1 MCLCCSNREESEG
14 ECVCIYSAL
23 DHKLYHCLII
33 ASVSIGL
40 SPHTSQN
47 THTVKG
53 VCLCV
58 CVCVYISDRV
68 GWFVRVIIN
77 QLHSWNSEVFTLMY
91 TRTHTHISHTLQ
103 TGCVQ
108 SSQTCIF
115 NHSRRGPLRILHS
128 HVSLLIEWGRLT
140 HQLGCL
146 LDFWISTH
154 WIPIDGLKTWA
165 PFQCCSKK
173 ERGYWNRALTWACQ
187 YHNLASRECGSFSS
201 STFNQCG

>member
-47 THTVKG
+47 RHTIERM
-53 VCLCV
+53 CL

-68 GWFVRVIIN
+68 GWVVRVIIN

-91 TRTHTHISHTLQ
+91 TRTHTPNRLCSIEPDLYFQSLQKRTSHDITF
-103 TGCVQ
+103 
-108 SSQTCIF
+108 TCFIANWMRPF
-115 NHSRRGPLRILHS
+115 DSPIRLFVGFLDQYSLDSYRWLKDLGP
-128 HVSLLIEWGRLT
+128 VSML
-140 HQLGCL
+140 
-146 LDFWISTH
+146 
-154 WIPIDGLKTWA
+154 
-165 PFQCCSKK
+165 
-173 ERGYWNRALTWACQ
+173 
-187 YHNLASRECGSFSS
+187 
-201 STFNQCG
+201 